1 MGYKEETKIVSEEDL
16 VHLEGLVIGLSLPA
30 ACDIL
35 DSFLCPW
42 RISEMEGKYGI
53 LTRDVNMQRFN
64 LKVKDGKVFEVY
76 RG

>member
-1 MGYKEETKIVSEEDL
+1 MSEEDL

-35 DSFLCPW
+35 ESFLCDYRVMEIDGRH
-42 RISEMEGKYGI
+42 RIVQS
-53 LTRDVNMQRFN
+53 DVDMQRLN
-64 LKVKDGKVFEVY
+64 LKVKNDKVFEAY